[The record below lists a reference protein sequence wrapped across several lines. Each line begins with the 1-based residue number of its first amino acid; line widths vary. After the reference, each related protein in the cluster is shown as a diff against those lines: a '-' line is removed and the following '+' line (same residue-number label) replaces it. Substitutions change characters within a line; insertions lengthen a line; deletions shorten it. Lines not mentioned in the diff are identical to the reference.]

1 MSDNGFNCGHH
12 GIWGKGNATT
22 PLNLFDTSVKVP
34 CIFSMPACLRTNA
47 VSDALLSGY
56 DFMPT
61 LLDFL
66 QIPNPEAKQL
76 PGRSFLTLL
85 QTETAD
91 EYHESITVYDEYGPA
106 RMVRTKE
113 WKYIHRYPYGPDELY
128 DLVHDSGE
136 RFNLLEE
143 NRYFYYGTD
152 FIQEKVVEMR
162 KALEEWFDHYT
173 DSRFNGISEPVYGR
187 GQLCKLGFE
196 VNGKLTFHPMVAV
209 DEHTHR

>member
-1 MSDNGFNCGHH
+1 M
-12 GIWGKGNATT
+12 
-22 PLNLFDTSVKVP
+22 
-34 CIFSMPACLRTNA
+34 
-47 VSDALLSGY
+47 
-56 DFMPT
+56 
-61 LLDFL
+61 
-66 QIPNPEAKQL
+66 
-76 PGRSFLTLL
+76 
-85 QTETAD
+85 
-91 EYHESITVYDEYGPA
+91 
-106 RMVRTKE
+106 
-113 WKYIHRYPYGPDELY
+113 Y